1 MIKDKDF
8 KNKHAISAS
17 RLDLFLECSYK
28 YAFRYLYKL
37 PDKGN
42 DGANR
47 GSVAH
52 DVFEILAN
60 MRHKS
65 HVDGVIKAGTVVK
78 NRALWTLVR
87 RLAEK
92 HGVNDPENLEMI
104 NDFIVTG
111 LKHDFYGPPKTAERF
126 VEKHFDFEY
135 IDKNIDY
142 RIKGYIDK
150 LFLVENGKN
159 KYLVCKDY
167 KSSKRKFDKE
177 KMTFNHQAMI
187 YQLAIERY
195 LFPDIKLMNFDFFF
209 LKFSDDPIQSANLLN
224 EQQLIGY
231 ELWLSNIQKKINV
244 FDENDAKTNFAAN
257 DATLKM
263 TRCGKEGFKK
273 TGEKYFICEAQLP
286 FNYYLLQDKDGNI
299 LKTSKENDL
308 VAGKGEKIVSQFYPG
323 CQYFFDAKGKRIK
336 T

>member
-1 MIKDKDF
+1 MVKDKDF
-8 KNKHAISAS
+8 GNKNAISAS

-52 DVFEILAN
+52 DIFEILSN
-60 MRHKS
+60 KRHKH
-65 HVDGVIKAGTVVK
+65 HVEAVIKSGRLDKKST
-78 NRALWTLVR
+78 LWKLVEQK
-87 RLAEK
+87 AK
-92 HGVNDPENLEMI
+92 KYGVDDVENLSMI
-104 NDFIVTG
+104 DEFIVTG
-111 LKHDFYGPPKTAERF
+111 LKYDFFGPPNTIEIF
-126 VEKHFDFEY
+126 TEKYFDFEY
-135 IDKNIDY
+135 CLNNVNY

-150 LFLVENGKN
+150 LFLVKDGRR

-177 KMTFNHQAMI
+177 KMAFNHQAMI

-195 LFPDIKLMNFDFFF
+195 LFPDIKLKNFDFFF
-209 LKFSDDPIQSANLLN
+209 LKFADDPIQSANLLSP
-224 EQQLIGY
+224 EQLVGY
-231 ELWLSNIQKKINV
+231 ELWLTNIQKKINN
-244 FDENDAKTNFAAN
+244 FDENDAQINFAAN
-257 DATLKM
+257 DQVLKI

-286 FNYYLLQDKDGNI
+286 FNYFLLQDKAGEI
-299 LKTSKENDL
+299 LKTSHYNDL
-308 VAGKGEKIVSQFYPG
+308 VPDKGQRVVEKFYPG
-323 CQYFFDAKGKRIK
+323 CQYFFNAKGQRIRN
-336 T
+336 